1 VWRHLYFCALPLSL
15 SKLLPLSATQMG
27 GLSLSVCCLCTW
39 IKWGAALI
47 KTAAR
52 ARWSM
57 KERVVYTLSRSV
69 SWIAPL
75 FQSSGVKTEMTPH
88 NNNTTAATHGFHCIR
103 KCATDGMERE
113 ESRVE
118 TFSQGMLFY
127 FSTNNKRTAAA
138 KTQLLYRPHWWPK

>member
-1 VWRHLYFCALPLSL
+1 
-15 SKLLPLSATQMG
+15 
-27 GLSLSVCCLCTW
+27 
-39 IKWGAALI
+39 
-47 KTAAR
+47 
-52 ARWSM
+52 M

-138 KTQLLYRPHWWPK
+138 KTQLLYRPHWWPKYQSNPRFLLPYFNSYLWTACVSRNDFYLK